1 MESMVRNNQPHAT
14 KILSFSEYSLEHIM
28 PKKYEKSWPLNDGY
42 DEETRRM
49 MINTLGNMAM
59 LPQKL
64 NSSVSN
70 ADWNTKKNGRGTR
83 KGISYFA

>member
-1 MESMVRNNQPHAT
+1 
-14 KILSFSEYSLEHIM
+14 
-28 PKKYEKSWPLNDGY
+28 
-42 DEETRRM
+42 M

-70 ADWNTKKNGRGTR
+70 ADWNTKRMVREQGRVYRILHQTL
-83 KGISYFA
+83 